1 MAAKKVKNT
10 KPAKKKEVK
19 KKIELADVLSEL
31 QARFDA
37 IVGKLD
43 DLLSKSSAI
52 LRMTNTER
60 DPGFKTHATV
70 TKKPYVPHDK
80 DPRERIMHKAVCAE
94 CKKDCEVPFVPR
106 AGRPVYCKE
115 CYSGRRN
122 GRGPVN
128 IPNRDQIV
136 AEIEKTLKIDMG
148 APAKAK
154 KAKPKKSAAK
164 KPKAKKARSKK

>member
-1 MAAKKVKNT
+1 MAAKKAKRT
-10 KPAKKKEVK
+10 KTAKKKEVK
-19 KKIELADVLSEL
+19 KKIELDDVLSEI

-37 IVGKLD
+37 IAGKLD

-60 DPGFKTHATV
+60 DPGFKTHAVV
-70 TKKPYVPHDK
+70 TKKPYVPHDNP
-80 DPRERIMHKAVCAE
+80 PRERNMHKAVCAE

-122 GRGPVN
+122 GRGGGG
-128 IPNRDQIV
+128 R
-136 AEIEKTLKIDMG
+136 
-148 APAKAK
+148 
-154 KAKPKKSAAK
+154 
-164 KPKAKKARSKK
+164 ARSLGLARFSWL